1 MKDEPAVTKF
11 QRIFDR
17 SSLLVKSMFTSFW
30 PRPIT
35 YCTKYTQQFLKSMTH
50 TICFLTYYIWREGL
64 PATSEQPWHL
74 CFPLFHLVLMVVSLE
89 DISRLLWVSQ
99 GGATSGGVSLRSQ
112 WRMFLVGEILSS
124 LFHLQLT
131 QKYSSVWG
139 RTSSNLVGMTS
150 WLGLIWM
157 RKIFVV
163 QCCDGIYR
171 DMSPRQQ
178 VNSGL
183 RPLEVVAVAF
193 QINLTRFVCGVSK
206 KITPAWNPSLADL
219 KLTPHASPRGRTSPT
234 WLSTPHHRRRWT
246 CSGSTP
252 APLGLTSLLPG
263 FSWNIEVRNMRSWQ
277 LQTWGNRR
285 HLYFEAL

>member
-99 GGATSGGVSLRSQ
+99 DGATSRGVSLCSQ
-112 WRMFLVGEILSS
+112 WNMFLIGEIVTS
-124 LFHLQLT
+124 LIHLQFS
-131 QKYSSVWG
+131 QSFSSECE
-139 RTSSNLVGMTS
+139 RTKTNLVVGITS
-150 WLGLIWM
+150 WL
-157 RKIFVV
+157 
-163 QCCDGIYR
+163 
-171 DMSPRQQ
+171 
-178 VNSGL
+178 
-183 RPLEVVAVAF
+183 
-193 QINLTRFVCGVSK
+193 
-206 KITPAWNPSLADL
+206 ADL
-219 KLTPHASPRGRTSPT
+219 NEGNICRAVLWWYLSWYVTTSASIRSPEAIE
-234 WLSTPHHRRRWT
+234 S
-246 CSGSTP
+246 CGSGFP
-252 APLGLTSLLPG
+252 
-263 FSWNIEVRNMRSWQ
+263 
-277 LQTWGNRR
+277 
-285 HLYFEAL
+285 Y